1 MIQKNINY
9 MIQQKITNAYFNLID
24 ILIIAFIIT
33 ILLNALL
40 VKSEAL
46 NLFNIAKWCALSI
59 IYILVR
65 YNLKKAILLYGILI
79 WGLLEVIIVFFQK
92 LQWID
97 SNHHLFEVTGT
108 FDNPGPLGGLLAI
121 SLTVLLG
128 FLALYRKK
136 YRIIWLGGGL
146 IVCFAIALFLSNSRA
161 GWLAT
166 ICGVCF
172 FVGGKFR
179 LNKISFFS
187 KFCIAIIFASICL
200 CGYLYKKDSA
210 DGRLFIWR
218 VTFDMIKDAPFSG
231 HGIGSFT
238 EQYMYY
244 QAQYFT
250 KHPFSKYKILADNI
264 IYPYNELLH
273 IWVEL
278 GLIGFV
284 ICLLII
290 GVVLFFS
297 SHYGLNKIYIGG
309 FIALTVYSMF
319 SYPSSVFSLLV
330 FVPLLLAGID
340 SKIVFKIKVSPS
352 ITIFKWII
360 LLIGIFLIGRGY
372 YYYSNIEKDLK
383 ILCSNSPSKV
393 EEAKRDIEK
402 YYRKIQCIPQY
413 FDIYAQYCYL
423 HSPSA
428 EGIMILEK
436 ATKIIPTSELFCDLG
451 DLYMKEQ
458 NINRAI
464 RSYTMANKMLPCR
477 ILPQFKLFSIY
488 RQTGDTINMRLK
500 GEELLATTIKVENTQ
515 ALRIKEEVMQSL
527 KEIAEY

>member
-1 MIQKNINY
+1 MLQKKSNDV
-9 MIQQKITNAYFNLID
+9 YFNLID
-24 ILIIAFIIT
+24 ILLIIFVILV
-33 ILLNALL
+33 LLNFFLI
-40 VKSEAL
+40 KKEAL
-46 NLFNIAKWCALSI
+46 SLFYIAKGATLCI
-59 IYILVR
+59 IYILEKR
-65 YNLKKAILLYGILI
+65 YLKKEILLCGVVIGGLIETILT
-79 WGLLEVIIVFFQK
+79 FFQK

-121 SLTVLLG
+121 SLTVLFG
-128 FLALYRKK
+128 FFALYHKK
-136 YRIIWLGGGL
+136 YGITCLGGGI

-166 ICGVCF
+166 ICGICF
-172 FVGGKFR
+172 FVGEMFR
-179 LNKISFFS
+179 LNKFSFFS
-187 KFCIAIIFASICL
+187 KFCIAIIFAGICL

-231 HGIGSFT
+231 HGVGSFK

-250 KHPFSKYKILADNI
+250 KHPSSKYKILADNI
-264 IYPYNELLH
+264 IYPYNEFLQ

-284 ICLLII
+284 VCLLII

-360 LLIGIFLIGRGY
+360 LLIGMFLIGRGY
-372 YYYSNIEKDLK
+372 YYYSNINKDIK

-393 EEAKRDIEK
+393 KGAKRNVEK
-402 YYRKIQCIPQY
+402 YYKELKCIPQY

-428 EGIMILEK
+428 EGIMILEE

-515 ALRIKEEVMQSL
+515 TLRIKEDVMQSL
-527 KEIAEY
+527 KEIAGY

>member
-1 MIQKNINY
+1 MIQKQIY
-9 MIQQKITNAYFNLID
+9 MVQQKITNAYFNLID

-393 EEAKRDIEK
+393 EEAKQDIEK

-515 ALRIKEEVMQSL
+515 TLRIKEEVMQSL